1 MSKRDYY
8 EVLGIKK
15 SADEKEIKSAYRK
28 LAKKYHP
35 DVNPND
41 RKAEQLFKEVTE
53 AYNVLSD
60 QKKRELYDKF
70 GHAAFD
76 GSMGDDPEEYASR
89 MNSARQSRN
98 GGNGYREYHFNMGDG
113 FSGFNGQGFD
123 GQGFTGRGFGGK
135 GFGNSSGFSSGGY
148 GRTGNE
154 SDFGEDFGGFG
165 FGDFFDDI
173 LHGNGHFGAAEDYAY
188 EMPGNNDL
196 LSEITLTFR
205 EAALG
210 CEKVLTFEGADRHT
224 LAVKIPAG
232 ISEGQSIRL
241 KGKGRRGRNGKS
253 GDLLIKVHIPDDAYY
268 TRKGNDVYITQEIPY
283 TTAVLGGEAGFETLY
298 GRVNCRIPAGSKS
311 GSKIR
316 LKGKGIVSAQKKG
329 SYGDQ
334 YVILQIEVPK
344 DVSEREKELLRELER
359 LHREKGQSRNNKTT
373 KTA

>member
-41 RKAEQLFKEVTE
+41 KKAELLFKEVTE
-53 AYNVLSD
+53 AYNILSD
-60 QKKRELYDKF
+60 EKKRKLYDKY

-76 GSMGDDPEEYASR
+76 GSMGDDPEEFASR
-89 MNSARQSRN
+89 MHSSGQSRN
-98 GGNGYREYHFNMGDG
+98 GRNGFGEYHFNMGDG
-113 FSGFNGQGFD
+113 FSGFGGH
-123 GQGFTGRGFGGK
+123 GFGGQDFT
-135 GFGNSSGFSSGGY
+135 GYGSGHSSGFGG
-148 GRTGNE
+148 
-154 SDFGEDFGGFG
+154 DFGAFG
-165 FGDFFDDI
+165 FGDFFEDI

-210 CEKVLTFEGADRHT
+210 CEKVLTFEGNARQT

-232 ISEGQSIRL
+232 IAEGQSIRL
-241 KGKGRRGRNGKS
+241 KGKGRKGRNGIA
-253 GDLLIKVHIPDDAYY
+253 GDLLIKVHIPEDPCY

-283 TTAVLGGEAGFETLY
+283 TTAVLGGEVKFETLY
-298 GRVNCRIPAGSKS
+298 GHVNCRIPAGSRS

-316 LKGKGIVSAQKKG
+316 LKGKGITSAQKKG

-344 DVSEREKELLRELER
+344 DVSDREKELLRELER
-359 LHREKGQSRNNKTT
+359 LHREKGQSRKNGTT

>member
-41 RKAEQLFKEVTE
+41 KKAEQLFKEVTE

-60 QKKRELYDKF
+60 QEKRKLYDQF

-76 GSMGDDPEEYASR
+76 GSMGDNPEEFASR
-89 MNSARQSRN
+89 MRSARQSRSGTN
-98 GGNGYREYHFNMGDG
+98 GFREYHFNMGDG
-113 FSGFNGQGFD
+113 FTGFGD
-123 GQGFTGRGFGGK
+123 HGFTGQDFAGRGFSDQDFAGRGFGGSK
-135 GFGNSSGFSSGGY
+135 TGNGAGFGSEFGGA
-148 GRTGNE
+148 
-154 SDFGEDFGGFG
+154 FGGFG

-173 LHGNGHFGAAEDYAY
+173 LHGNGHFGAAEDYTY

-210 CEKVLTFEGADRHT
+210 CEKVLTFEGADRQT

-241 KGKGRRGRNGKS
+241 KGKGRKGRNGKT
-253 GDLLIKVHIPDDAYY
+253 GDLLIKVHVPEDARY
-268 TRKGNDVYITQEIPY
+268 TRKGNDVYLTQEIPY
-283 TTAVLGGEAGFETLY
+283 TTAVLGGEVYFETLY
-298 GRVNCRIPAGSKS
+298 GHVSCRIPAGSKS

-316 LKGKGIVSAQKKG
+316 LKGKGIASAQKKG
-329 SYGDQ
+329 SFGDQ
-334 YVILQIEVPK
+334 YVILQIAVPT
-344 DVSEREKELLRELER
+344 DLSEREKELLREFEK
-359 LHREKGQSRNNKTT
+359 LHRSRNHT

>member
-41 RKAEQLFKEVTE
+41 KKAEQLFKEVTE

-60 QKKRELYDKF
+60 QEKRKLYDQF

-76 GSMGDDPEEYASR
+76 GSMGDNPEEFASR
-89 MNSARQSRN
+89 MRSARQSRSGTN
-98 GGNGYREYHFNMGDG
+98 GFREYHFNMGDG
-113 FSGFNGQGFD
+113 FTGFGD
-123 GQGFTGRGFGGK
+123 HGFTGQDFAGRGFGDQDFAGRGFGG
-135 GFGNSSGFSSGGY
+135 FGS
-148 GRTGNE
+148 
-154 SDFGEDFGGFG
+154 DFGGFG

-173 LHGNGHFGAAEDYAY
+173 LHGNGHFGAAEDYTY

-210 CEKVLTFEGADRHT
+210 CEKVLTFEENDRQT

-241 KGKGRRGRNGKS
+241 KGKGRKGRNGKT
-253 GDLLIKVHIPDDAYY
+253 GDLLIKVHVPEDARY
-268 TRKGNDVYITQEIPY
+268 TRKGNDVYLTQEIPY
-283 TTAVLGGEAGFETLY
+283 TTAVLGGEVNFETLY
-298 GRVNCRIPAGSKS
+298 GHVSCRIPAGSKS

-316 LKGKGIVSAQKKG
+316 LKGKGIASAQKKG
-329 SYGDQ
+329 SFGDQ
-334 YVILQIEVPK
+334 YVILQIAVPT
-344 DVSEREKELLRELER
+344 DLSEREKELLREFEK
-359 LHREKGQSRNNKTT
+359 LHRSRNHT